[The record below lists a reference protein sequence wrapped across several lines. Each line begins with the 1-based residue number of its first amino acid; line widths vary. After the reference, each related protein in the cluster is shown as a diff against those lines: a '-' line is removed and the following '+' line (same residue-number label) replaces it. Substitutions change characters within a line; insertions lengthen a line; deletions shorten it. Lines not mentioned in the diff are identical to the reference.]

1 MLRSGYFRFGSP
13 PYLFPVQN
21 DFRLCRWK
29 FYWIGQPQKHGRS
42 FWNFVSSCPT
52 SLNVVTSGLGGRHI
66 YFRYKATSGCI
77 ADNIM
82 HRLNV
87 FSELGYSLISSARC
101 LSVFF
106 WFVTL
111 SSPVS
116 TSYMYRSSVT
126 TSFFSIT
133 KLIFFLNTTLP
144 HLTSGTF

>member
-77 ADNIM
+77 ADNIIEQLDLENM
-82 HRLNV
+82 GVAVGILFLAALEV
-87 FSELGYSLISSARC
+87 EIS
-101 LSVFF
+101 VGG
-106 WFVTL
+106 
-111 SSPVS
+111 
-116 TSYMYRSSVT
+116 
-126 TSFFSIT
+126 
-133 KLIFFLNTTLP
+133 IFP
-144 HLTSGTF
+144 PIE